1 MTISHTLT
9 RPSFPPP
16 PARPPR
22 AVEYLSLW
30 YNAETTA
37 NEVSSSVIERLSC
50 TQSIV
55 NAAAAVR
62 KAAAVRQGL
71 PVPVKPKV
79 LWAYNYGACMRSG
92 GGGGGGGGWGSG
104 RTDLTV

>member
-1 MTISHTLT
+1 MRGARRVTPPHHHNLSL
-9 RPSFPPP
+9 RPVPPST
-16 PARPPR
+16 

-30 YNAETTA
+30 YNAESVA

-55 NAAAAVR
+55 NAASAVR

-71 PVPVKPKV
+71 PVPAKPKV
-79 LWAYNYGACMRSG
+79 LWAYNYGAWLQVAWWAIVRS
-92 GGGGGGGGWGSG
+92 
-104 RTDLTV
+104 